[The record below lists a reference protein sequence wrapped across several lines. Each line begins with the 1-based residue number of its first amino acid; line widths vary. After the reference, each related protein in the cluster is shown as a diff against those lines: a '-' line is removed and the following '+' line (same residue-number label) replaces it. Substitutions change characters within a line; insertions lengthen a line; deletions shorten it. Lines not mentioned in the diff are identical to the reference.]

1 MRVSTSQLFQHSL
14 RSIQTQQVKL
24 ADLQHQISSG
34 RKNLRPSDNPADAS
48 RSLNLQQTLSQ
59 TEQYQSN
66 INQAQSRLE
75 LEDTILTDVTSL
87 LQRVKGLALQANNG
101 SLSPVDMSAISREVV
116 ERKGELMSLAN
127 SRDAN
132 GDYLFS
138 GLQGRTEAFAKS
150 GAGDLYGVG
159 FQGDQGAREIQISPS
174 RRIQD
179 ADSGSGLFLNINSPA
194 GVTLK
199 PSLTNLGQV
208 SGSSAFVTDVSLQ
221 TQHAY
226 QISFTTP
233 TTFSVVDSVT
243 AATVVANAAYVE
255 GQPIEFDGLKVS
267 LQGGAQA
274 GDQVSVAASNKQ
286 DVFTTLN
293 KFIDALKSSS
303 NVNNN
308 NAKLSGVLSQSI
320 FELDEAITN
329 SVEYQTQLGGRL
341 SSLDSQSIEND
352 AYLIQ
357 IKTSLSKIHDLDYTA
372 AISQLSQ
379 ESLVLKASQAAFMKV
394 GKMSLFDL
402 LR

>member
-34 RKNLRPSDNPADAS
+34 QKNLRPSDNPADAA
-48 RSLNLQQTLSQ
+48 RSLNLQQVLSQ

-75 LEDTILTDVTSL
+75 LQDTVLTNVTSL

-101 SLSPVDMSAISREVV
+101 SLSPLDMSAISQEVV
-116 ERKGELMSLAN
+116 ERKGELLSLAN
-127 SRDAN
+127 SRDIN
-132 GDYLFS
+132 RDYLFS

-150 GAGDLYGVG
+150 ASGDLYGVD

-179 ADSGSGLFLNINSPA
+179 ADSGSHLFLNLNSPA
-194 GVTLK
+194 GVATNS
-199 PSLTNLGQV
+199 SLTNFGDV
-208 SGSSAFVTDVSLQ
+208 RASSAFVSDVNAQ
-221 TQHAY
+221 TQNSY
-226 QISFTTP
+226 QINFITP
-233 TTFSVVDSVT
+233 SQFNVVDSVT
-243 AATVVANAAYVE
+243 ATTVVANATYIE
-255 GQPIEFDGLKVS
+255 GQPIEFDGLK
-267 LQGGAQA
+267 LTLTGGAQA
-274 GDQVSVAASNKQ
+274 GDQVNIAPSNKQ
-286 DVFTTLN
+286 DIFTTLN
-293 KFIDALKSSS
+293 KFIDVLKSSS
-303 NVNNN
+303 SVNNSN
-308 NAKLSGVLSQSI
+308 TKLSGVLAQSI
-320 FELDEAITN
+320 SELDGAISN

-341 SSLDSQSIEND
+341 SSLDSQSMEND
-352 AYLIQ
+352 AYLVQ
-357 IKTSLSKIHDLDYTA
+357 VKTSLSKIHDLDYTA

-379 ESLVLKASQAAFMKV
+379 ESLVLQASQAAFVKV

>member
-14 RSIQTQQVKL
+14 GSIQTQQVKL

-34 RKNLRPSDNPADAS
+34 QKNLRPSDNPADAS

-66 INQAQSRLE
+66 INQAQGRLE

-101 SLSPVDMSAISREVV
+101 SLSPVDMSAISQEVV
-116 ERKGELMSLAN
+116 ERKGELLSLAN

-132 GDYLFS
+132 GDYLFA

-150 GAGDLYGVG
+150 GSGDLYGVG

-179 ADSGSGLFLNINSPA
+179 ADSGSGLFLNVNSPA

-199 PSLTNLGQV
+199 ASLTNLGQV
-208 SGSSAFVTDVSLQ
+208 SGSSAFVTDVSLS
-221 TQHAY
+221 TQHPY
-226 QISFTTP
+226 QINFTTP

-243 AATVVANAAYVE
+243 ATTVVANAAYVE
-255 GQPIEFDGLKVS
+255 GQSIEFEGLKIT

-274 GDQVSVAASNKQ
+274 GDQVGVAASKKQ
-286 DVFTTLN
+286 DVFSTLN

-303 NVNNN
+303 SVNNN
-308 NAKLSGVLSQSI
+308 NGKLSGVLAQSI
-320 FELDEAITN
+320 SELDAAISN

-379 ESLVLKASQAAFMKV
+379 ESLVLQASQAAFMKV